1 MGFGVWH
8 LKNLMA
14 LHLRNNGLMQK
25 LKTFTR
31 YLLGVLFMAAG
42 INHFWHTAFYV
53 SMMPPYLPL
62 HLELVYL
69 SGLAEIGLGALLFL
83 TRWQRLAAWGV
94 IALCIAV
101 FPANV
106 NMALHPELFPQFSAQ
121 GLWLRLPLQAVAIAW
136 AWWYTR
142 RPARRC

>member
-1 MGFGVWH
+1 VTRS
-8 LKNLMA
+8 LTL
-14 LHLRNNGLMQK
+14 
-25 LKTFTR
+25 LKTTSR
-31 YLLGVLFMAAG
+31 YFLAVLMMAAG

-69 SGLAEIGLGALLFL
+69 SGVAEILLGVLLLFS
-83 TRWQRLAAWGV
+83 RWQMLAGWGI

-106 NMALHPELFPQFSAQ
+106 HMALHPELFTQFSPQ
-121 GLWLRLPLQAVAIAW
+121 GLLWRLPLQAVAMGW

-142 RPARRC
+142 P

>member
-1 MGFGVWH
+1 MSH
-8 LKNLMA
+8 LKVA
-14 LHLRNNGLMQK
+14 S
-25 LKTFTR
+25 R
-31 YLLGVLFMAAG
+31 YLLALLMMAAG

-69 SGLAEIGLGALLFL
+69 SGVAEIGLGALLLFR
-83 TRWQRLAAWGV
+83 RWQVLAGWGI

-106 NMALHPELFPQFSAQ
+106 NMALHPELFRQFSPQ
-121 GLWLRLPLQAVAIAW
+121 GLLWRLPLQAVAMLW
-136 AWWYTR
+136 AWWCTR
-142 RPARRC
+142 P

>member
-1 MGFGVWH
+1 
-8 LKNLMA
+8 
-14 LHLRNNGLMQK
+14 MQK

-31 YLLGVLFMAAG
+31 YLLGAFFIAAG
-42 INHFWHTAFYV
+42 MNHFWHAAFYV
-53 SMMPPYLPL
+53 SMMPPYLPF
-62 HLELVYL
+62 HLQLVYL
-69 SGLAEIGLGALLFL
+69 SGLAETGLGALLL
-83 TRWQRLAAWGV
+83 LPRWQRVAAWGV

-121 GLWLRLPLQAVAIAW
+121 GLWLRLPLQALAIFW

-142 RPARRC
+142 RAV

>member
-1 MGFGVWH
+1 MQS
-8 LKNLMA
+8 LM
-14 LHLRNNGLMQK
+14 HM

-31 YLLGVLFMAAG
+31 YLLGALFIAAG

-69 SGLAEIGLGALLFL
+69 SGLAEISLGALLFFA
-83 TRWQRLAAWGV
+83 RWQALAAWGV

-106 NMALHPELFPQFSAQ
+106 NMALHPELFTQFSAQ

-136 AWWYTR
+136 AWWYTQPTAS
-142 RPARRC
+142 RPA